1 MSIEKMG
8 APALLGLDR
17 FIVDEE
23 EAHIILDKNI
33 CAKCENK
40 PCLYVCPAVLYKLD
54 KNGEMSF
61 DYAGCL
67 ECGTCRVMCK
77 NKGIVKWDYP
87 RGTFG
92 INYRY
97 G

>member
-1 MSIEKMG
+1 MSISRLE
-8 APALLGLDR
+8 ATELLS
-17 FIVDEE
+17 FNKFNVDEE
-23 EAHIILDKNI
+23 APHIELDKSV
-33 CAKCENK
+33 CAQCVEK
-40 PCLYVCPAVLYKLD
+40 PCLYICPAVLYKLES
-54 KNGEMSF
+54 NAEISF

-67 ECGTCRVMCK
+67 ECGTCRVVCK

-92 INYRY
+92 VNYRF